1 MKTYIEIEKKKDE
14 YNKKYDKLKEENS
27 KDEDTL
33 LIYSDWIDLLDEFL
47 IWNITDYAKK
57 IGFDLSIEHDEIFP
71 FTDEAKK
78 EMLISENEAQ
88 ERLCVLEKE
97 ISNNKK
103 MSKKLLNLLKN
114 EADILRWILEDK

>member
-14 YNKKYDKLKEENS
+14 YNQKYDKLKEENS

-97 ISNNKK
+97 IANNKK
-103 MSKKLLNLLKN
+103 MSKKLLILLKI
-114 EADILRWILEDK
+114 EADILRWILED